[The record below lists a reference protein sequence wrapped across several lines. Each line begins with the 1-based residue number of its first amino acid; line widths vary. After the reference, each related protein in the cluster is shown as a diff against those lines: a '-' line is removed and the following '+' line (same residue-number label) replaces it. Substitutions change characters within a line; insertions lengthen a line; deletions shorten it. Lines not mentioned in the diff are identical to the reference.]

1 MWKNTQFV
9 YRRMFK
15 KEYLN
20 IWINF
25 AEDGVGGKFGEDA
38 LYATWQKNPTNM
50 NSIIPT
56 TLNIPLMWST
66 KDYSDEPILGSL
78 TEIREIQEL
87 WKVESGS
94 LRPAAI
100 LNWIWKLWIFP
111 NSCVIRIR
119 SWNQRFTWWTCAEKR
134 RFSTHFIALSCRSC
148 AS

>member
-20 IWINF
+20 QFCRGWSRWKVWWGCSLCNLT
-25 AEDGVGGKFGEDA
+25 EESHKHE
-38 LYATWQKNPTNM
+38 QH
-50 NSIIPT
+50 SIIPT
-56 TLNIPLMWST
+56 TLNMPLMWST

-134 RFSTHFIALSCRSC
+134 CFSTHFIALSCRSC